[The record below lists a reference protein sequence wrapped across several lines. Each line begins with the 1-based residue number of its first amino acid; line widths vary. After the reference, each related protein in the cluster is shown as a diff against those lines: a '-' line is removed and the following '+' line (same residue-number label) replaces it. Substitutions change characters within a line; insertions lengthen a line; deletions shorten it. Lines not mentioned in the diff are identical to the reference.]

1 MPRKLLITM
10 EVEIDHLPSSEIDD
24 IESYA
29 EETGQ
34 SLQDVAA
41 EMLAE
46 ADVHDVAECLIPM
59 ADDPE
64 LFAGSSLYLKVIDTK
79 VTSAKWADAA

>member
-1 MPRKLLITM
+1 MPRKLTVTM
-10 EVEIDHLPSSEIDD
+10 EVEIDHLPSSQIDD

-34 SLQDVAA
+34 SLEDVAA
-41 EMLAE
+41 EMLAD
-46 ADVHDVAECLIPM
+46 ADPADVAECLAPL

-64 LFAGSSLYLKVIDTK
+64 VFAGSMLYLKVIDTK
-79 VTSAKWADAA
+79 ITSATWS